1 MNASARNAYM
11 GGMVSTAS
19 PARLL
24 VMLFERLGTDVDRAI
39 ASQEAGDFLAA
50 SPHLIHAQEIVLE
63 LRSSLDHDVWDGAAR
78 LDSIYSWLHRELIRA
93 NISRDVDG
101 HPGLQ
106 EDHRPAGRDVARGR
120 TRQPGRRVTCR
131 DRHLA

>member
-24 VMLFERLGTDVDRAI
+24 VMLFERLGADVDRAV
-39 ASQEAGDFLAA
+39 AAQEAGDHIAA

-63 LRSSLDHDVWDGAAR
+63 LRFSLDHDVWDGATR
-78 LDSIYSWLHRELIRA
+78 LDEIYSWLYRELIRA
-93 NISRDVDG
+93 NTSRDVTVTKACRKIVD
-101 HPGLQ
+101 PLV
-106 EDHRPAGRDVARGR
+106 ETWREAALANLAAG
-120 TRQPGRRVTCR
+120 
-131 DRHLA
+131 

>member
-24 VMLFERLGTDVDRAI
+24 VMLFDRLGADVDRAI
-39 ASQEAGDFLAA
+39 AAQEAGDFAA
-50 SPHLIHAQEIVLE
+50 AGQHLIHAQEIVLE

-78 LDSIYSWLHRELIRA
+78 LDAVYGWLHRELVRA
-93 NISRDVDG
+93 NVSRDVAVTQDCKKIVD
-101 HPGLQ
+101 PLV
-106 EDHRPAGRDVARGR
+106 ETWREAALATVAAAG
-120 TRQPGRRVTCR
+120 
-131 DRHLA
+131 